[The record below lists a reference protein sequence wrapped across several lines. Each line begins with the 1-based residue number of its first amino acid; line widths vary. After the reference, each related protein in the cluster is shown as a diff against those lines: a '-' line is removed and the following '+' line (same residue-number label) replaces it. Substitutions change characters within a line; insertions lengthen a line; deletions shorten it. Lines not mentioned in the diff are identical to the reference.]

1 MSQSPNVRY
10 YGTLLLYQS
19 YQNAMVDFSFCANFH
34 ILYDI
39 FV

>member
-19 YQNAMVDFSFCANFH
+19 YQNAMVANFH
-34 ILYDI
+34 ILNDI